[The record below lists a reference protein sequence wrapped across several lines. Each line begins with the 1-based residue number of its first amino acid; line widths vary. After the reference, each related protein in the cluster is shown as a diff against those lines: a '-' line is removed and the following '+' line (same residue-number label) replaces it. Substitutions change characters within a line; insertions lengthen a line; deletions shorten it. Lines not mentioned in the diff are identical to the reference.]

1 MDAGSILGMSA
12 VRPPFLDDVSAAQSR
27 ESEARDGAG
36 FVTNG
41 DNSMSALTLRYRTE
55 DEPDDDDLDDEDE
68 DEFQEGE
75 EDGDED
81 DDEDEEEEETWQ
93 VAATDAVPLKDSQ
106 NLTSGNELPRL
117 APIFQLS

>member
-1 MDAGSILGMSA
+1 M
-12 VRPPFLDDVSAAQSR
+12 RPPFLDDVSAAQSR

-41 DNSMSALTLRYRTE
+41 DNSMIVLTLHYRTE
-55 DEPDDDDLDDEDE
+55 DSPDDDDLDDEDE
-68 DEFQEGE
+68 DEFEEGD

-93 VAATDAVPLKDSQ
+93 VSATAGSAAKGQPKLDFGQRTA
-106 NLTSGNELPRL
+106 RL

>member
-1 MDAGSILGMSA
+1 M
-12 VRPPFLDDVSAAQSR
+12 RPPFLDDLSGAHSR
-27 ESEARDGAG
+27 EAEACDGAG

-41 DNSMSALTLRYRTE
+41 DNSMIVLTLHYRTE
-55 DEPDDDDLDDEDE
+55 DSPDDDDLDDEDE
-68 DEFQEGE
+68 DEFEEGD

-93 VAATDAVPLKDSQ
+93 VSATAGGAAKGQPKLDFGQRTA
-106 NLTSGNELPRL
+106 RL